1 MLKQLSVF
9 LENSP
14 GRMAKMLRTLAD
26 AQINLHVLV
35 VADTVDYGV
44 ARLICHEPARAV
56 DALRA
61 AGLSAT
67 LTDVIAVEI
76 EDRPGALADL
86 VELLS
91 EKGFSIEYAYT
102 YVEPSTGR
110 AVNVARLGD
119 QERAETELIAAGY
132 RLLNNSEV
140 Y

>member
-14 GRMAKMLRTLAD
+14 GRMAKMVRALGD
-26 AQINLHVLV
+26 AEINLHVLV

-44 ARLICHEPARAV
+44 ARLICKEPQKAADV
-56 DALRA
+56 LRE

-67 LTDVIAVEI
+67 LTDVVAVEI

-86 VELLS
+86 VEFLS
-91 EKGFSIEYAYT
+91 DGGFQIEYAYT

-110 AVNVARLGD
+110 AVNVCRLD
-119 QERAETELIAAGY
+119 NQVDAEEKLRAAGY
-132 RLLNNSEV
+132 TLLDNAQI